1 MSLLS
6 ELIHQH
12 RGEVQN
18 TVPDDE
24 QLETLVEEMNEASD
38 DLDDIVAVNTTL
50 SDAVVALESLVDSL
64 DANPEL
70 TPVAKSLV
78 VDRANRI
85 LSRVGAEGLMLL
97 SMEAAE
103 EPTGSIKTAI
113 LDRIKKITEA
123 AKNSATK
130 VLEGFGNFWSKIGKS
145 ADAAGRRAAQLQEQL
160 KSIQSNDFEF
170 QLPAKYKPALQPA
183 KLTALLSND
192 NDKIFD
198 EYARGIK
205 DAFSQLAAEQEVV
218 FRFKTLQPSS
228 ELPGEPHFVPVGSV
242 AKLEWSTPENGKEP
256 VTFNITKSE
265 LDEALTNLRAIMG
278 GILKFK
284 ETLGYFPKKYM
295 EVIEQLG
302 HAKDAELAKTSRQQI
317 EQVARIMDYT
327 VKRWTT
333 YAGTQATLV
342 LKVASTA
349 MQEKRKPDGTE
360 GDNKEG

>member
-1 MSLLS
+1 MSLLT
-6 ELIHQH
+6 ELLTQRQDAVI
-12 RGEVQN
+12 
-18 TVPDDE
+18 DDE
-24 QLETLVEEMNEASD
+24 QLEVLVDEMNDASD

-50 SDAVVALESLVDSL
+50 TDAVVALESLVTAIE
-64 DANPEL
+64 ANPEL
-70 TPVAKSLV
+70 TPTSRGLL

-85 LSRVGAEGLMLL
+85 LTRVGADELVLL
-97 SMEAAE
+97 SMEE
-103 EPTGSIKTAI
+103 DGEDSGSIKTAI

-130 VLEGFGNFWSKIGKS
+130 VLEGFSNFWDKIGKN

-160 KSIQSNDFEF
+160 KGVQANDFEF
-170 QLPAKYKPALQPA
+170 QLPAKYKPASQPA
-183 KLTALLSND
+183 KMTGLLKSD

-205 DAFSQLAAEQEVV
+205 DAFLQLTAGQEVV
-218 FRFKTLQPSS
+218 FRFKSLQPSQG
-228 ELPGEPHFVPVGSV
+228 LPGEPHFVPVGSV
-242 AKLEWSTPENGKEP
+242 AKLEWSTPDNGKDP

-284 ETLGYFPKKYM
+284 ETLKYFPKKYT
-295 EVIEQLG
+295 EVIESLG
-302 HAKDAELAKTSRQQI
+302 HAKNADFAKTSRQQV

-349 MQEKRKPDGTE
+349 MQEKRKPDGRE
-360 GDNKEG
+360 GENKEG